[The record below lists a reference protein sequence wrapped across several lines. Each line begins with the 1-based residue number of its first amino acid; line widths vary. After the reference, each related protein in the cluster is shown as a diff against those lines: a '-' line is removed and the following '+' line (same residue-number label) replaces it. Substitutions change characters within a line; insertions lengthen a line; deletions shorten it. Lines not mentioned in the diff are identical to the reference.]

1 MIRKLKVYQIKSIP
15 KNFEAIAKKDLG
27 LVNEDINLG
36 WNTKSELPEEIVD
49 DIFNLKEGE
58 ISHLFKVVL
67 DGTSFMFLKLKKEK
81 KLGLKK

>member
-1 MIRKLKVYQIKSIP
+1 MTRKLKIYQINQSKE
-15 KNFEAIAKKDLG
+15 FEAIAKKDLG

-58 ISHLFKVVL
+58 IFSLFKVVL
-67 DGTSFMFLKLKKEK
+67 GGTYLCF
-81 KLGLKK
+81 